1 MSGQAL
7 PERSFIFL
15 YRGERHL
22 KGMSPEEAQQAMTK
36 WRAWFKELSDKGH
49 LKNLGQPLERAG
61 KVVGGKRRTISDG
74 PYAETKDIIGGYSV
88 VEARD
93 LNHAAELA
101 AGCPAIEGGG
111 LVEVR
116 PVMPIAM

>member
-1 MSGQAL
+1 MS
-7 PERSFIFL
+7 EFIFL
-15 YRGERHL
+15 YRGERNL
-22 KGMSPEEAQQAMTK
+22 KTMSPEEAQKSMTK
-36 WRAWFKELSDKGH
+36 WRAWFKDLSDSGH

-61 KVVGGKRRTISDG
+61 KVVGGKHRTVSDG

-88 VEARD
+88 IEARD
-93 LNHAAELA
+93 LNQAAELA
-101 AGCPAIEGGG
+101 AGCPGIESGG